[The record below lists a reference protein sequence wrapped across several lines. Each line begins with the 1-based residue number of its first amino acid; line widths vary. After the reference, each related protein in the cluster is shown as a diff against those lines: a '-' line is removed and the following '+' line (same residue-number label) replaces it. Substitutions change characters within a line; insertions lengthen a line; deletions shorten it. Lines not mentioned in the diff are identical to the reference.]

1 MTDRRGLL
9 MIHTGDGKGKTT
21 AALGLA
27 LRAWGAGL
35 RVSILQFVKQRETGE
50 HRAVARIAS
59 PDLEIGRLGTGFT
72 RKGPP
77 SAETVAAARRA
88 MVTAK
93 DRLTGGRVDLVILDE
108 IFAALAAG
116 LVTEAEIAALAAL
129 RPAAVHLLLTGR
141 GAPAALVERADLVTE
156 MRNVK
161 HPFERGLAAQAGI
174 EF

>member
-1 MTDRRGLL
+1 MADRHGLL
-9 MIHTGDGKGKTT
+9 MIHTGEGKGKTS

-59 PDLEIGRLGTGFT
+59 PDLEIELLGTGFVFQA
-72 RKGPP
+72 PP
-77 SAETVAAARRA
+77 AAEAVAAARRA
-88 MVTAK
+88 LEAARA
-93 DRLTGGRVDLVILDE
+93 RLTGGRFDLVILDE
-108 IFAALAAG
+108 IFSALAAG
-116 LVTEAEIAALAAL
+116 LVTEAEIVALADL
-129 RPAAVHLLLTGR
+129 RPATVHLLLTGC

-161 HPFERGLAAQAGI
+161 HPFDRGVEAQAGI

>member
-1 MTDRRGLL
+1 
-9 MIHTGDGKGKTT
+9 MIYTGEGKGKTT

-35 RVSILQFVKQRETGE
+35 RVSVLQFVKQRETGE

-59 PDLEIGRLGTGFT
+59 ADLEIERLGTGFT
-72 RKGPP
+72 PKGPP
-77 SAETVAAARRA
+77 SAEAVAAARWGLE
-88 MVTAK
+88 TAK
-93 DRLTGGRVDLVILDE
+93 ERLTGGRFDMVILDE

-116 LVTEAEIAALAAL
+116 LVTEAELVALADL
-129 RPAAVHLLLTGR
+129 RPAGVHLLLTGR

-161 HPFERGLAAQAGI
+161 HPFERGIAAQAGI